1 MEMFLAA
8 DSINIAISRV
18 FRNQDPINVIAV
30 MLGLTEKMGWPVTN
44 QELAKVQIIKSAVY
58 VAKN

>member
-1 MEMFLAA
+1 MFLAA

-18 FRNQDPINVIAV
+18 FRNQDPI

-44 QELAKVQIIKSAVY
+44 QELAKVQIIKSVVH

>member
-1 MEMFLAA
+1 MFLAA

-44 QELAKVQIIKSAVY
+44 QECMSLRIKLIKQSQLP
-58 VAKN
+58 